1 MNKKLF
7 LYMWIIFS
15 ARVRTFI
22 IYKKC
27 GKRKVVYC
35 AERLN
40 HVIREIE
47 KVQDTLIYLCG
58 SILFPFGSKYFATVF
73 VRERQECGN
82 PMETTYNSSLFVSDK
97 MCSKFWFYSKTV

>member
-15 ARVRTFI
+15 AWVRTFI

-82 PMETTYNSSLFVSDK
+82 PMETTFNSG
-97 MCSKFWFYSKTV
+97 KFICVW